1 MEFFILRLI
10 IIIIIL
16 YKRSVYI
23 GFIVSD
29 VGVNL
34 DKAALDAVQNAC
46 PFSYGL
52 NDSINMDVSIY

>member
-1 MEFFILRLI
+1 MEFFVLRLM

-23 GFIVSD
+23 GFIISD
-29 VGVNL
+29 AGVNL